1 MQLSATV
8 ENKIQVSE
16 MIDAKRKKAPLEGI
30 RVLAISQFGA
40 GPFATLNLAD
50 LGAEVIKIEDPVS
63 GGAVARDV
71 PPVIAAADSL
81 YFQAFNRGKKSIG
94 INLRDPDGI
103 SVFHELVKVSDAVF
117 NNLRGDLPGKLGLTY
132 DHLKHLNQAVVTCS
146 LSGFGRTGPVSYT
159 HLTLPTIYSV

>member
-50 LGAEVIKIEDPVS
+50 LGAEVIK
-63 GGAVARDV
+63 
-71 PPVIAAADSL
+71 
-81 YFQAFNRGKKSIG
+81 
-94 INLRDPDGI
+94 
-103 SVFHELVKVSDAVF
+103 
-117 NNLRGDLPGKLGLTY
+117 
-132 DHLKHLNQAVVTCS
+132 
-146 LSGFGRTGPVSYT
+146 
-159 HLTLPTIYSV
+159 